1 MKPVLSSV
9 KEYQKKNLKN
19 GLNHIEFDVKTPK
32 KNRSRKSSKKTLD
45 QMTDSS
51 DSSF

>member
-32 KNRSRKSSKKTLD
+32 KTDPVNLQKKTLD